1 MVQPS
6 KLMWIDNVFVNPATV
21 LVEQIQ
27 KQFKHVQDVRVEACV
42 QSCVRW
48 VQVCTLKV
56 LAPVINVMVRV
67 K

>member
-1 MVQPS
+1 MVQQS
-6 KLMWIDNVFVNPATV
+6 KLKWIDNEFVKPATV

-27 KQFKHVQDVRVEACV
+27 KQFKHVQHARVEACV

-48 VQVCTLKV
+48 AQECTLKV
-56 LAPVINVMVRV
+56 LVPVINVMVRV